1 MIMKN
6 SKKLE
11 KSRGIVA
18 FAYNVD
24 TIDYVAI
31 AKKTLTLASQQL
43 ELPYTLITDKD
54 LENTHYTMRCDIDTG
69 SFIKWRNVGRHH
81 AYELSPYDET
91 LVIDVDYLIL
101 DNNLNKIFDIDWDY
115 LLARN
120 SVALTATWPTTM
132 GQNSLPYVW
141 ATVFAF
147 RKTPRAK
154 LYFDL
159 VGRIQ
164 RNYVYYCALFNI
176 DSRNYRNDYAF
187 AIADIVLNGY
197 VVDKKSIPGSVIAID
212 QVIESLD
219 YVSGKVIV
227 RDQNKSYVLPQT
239 NLHIMSKAYLQSNN
253 CKNFIDK
260 ILNES

>member
-1 MIMKN
+1 MKN

-24 TIDYVAI
+24 TVDYVSI
-31 AKKTLTLASQQL
+31 AKNTLALASQQL
-43 ELPYTLITDKD
+43 GLPYTLITDKE

-69 SFIKWRNVGRHH
+69 EFIKWRNVGRYH
-81 AYELSPYDET
+81 AYQLSPYDET

-101 DNNLNKIFDIDWDY
+101 DSNLNKIFDIDWDY

-120 SVALTATWPTTM
+120 SVALTANWPAKM
-132 GQNSLPYVW
+132 GENSLPYVW

-154 LYFDL
+154 MYFDL

-164 RNYVYYCALFNI
+164 RNYAYYSALFNV
-176 DSRNYRNDYAF
+176 DGRNFRNDYAF
-187 AIADIVLNGY
+187 AMADTILNGY
-197 VVDKKSIPGSVIAID
+197 AVDKKSVPGSIVAID
-212 QVIESLD
+212 QSITSLD
-219 YVSGKVIV
+219 YVNGRVVV
-227 RDQNKSYVLPQT
+227 RDQNKAYVLPKT
-239 NLHIMSKAYLQSNN
+239 NLHVMSKAYLQSND
-253 CKNFIDK
+253 CENFINK
-260 ILNES
+260 VLNES